1 MNFAPGQYV
10 LITPHLHT
18 EPVRITGVDRWRI
31 TWETTD
37 GVTNFVE
44 ETCYRTLEEETRNWV
59 LATPEQM
66 AVFQSRYKP
75 APINYE

>member
-1 MNFAPGQYV
+1 M
-10 LITPHLHT
+10 
-18 EPVRITGVDRWRI
+18 RITGVDRWRI